1 VTSPRVSIC
10 VPTFRGAP
18 WLGACLSSAVAQTE
32 RDLEIVVCDDA
43 SDDDTV
49 AIAKRVAATDARV
62 RVIANEKRAG
72 LAGNWNRA
80 VAAARAEWIKLL
92 CQDDA
97 LAPTCV
103 ERMVA
108 AAAGTAG
115 LVICERNVEMA
126 PGTDEATRRWFLDM
140 PPMEALFGAAERV
153 PASAVRQVLVERPG
167 INFFGEPTA
176 SLLHRDTV
184 RRYGSFHAHLIQLC
198 DLEYWARIASNEGL
212 ARVRDKL
219 ATFRIHAAAASA
231 VNAESRAFRRDVL
244 DTLVLFHE
252 YAFGEAYAALREAA
266 ATLEPPVNFA
276 SLAARELRRAR
287 RDARNTADASLR
299 RELAHIVAAF
309 PRLGRPL
316 WQLWHRAREHW
327 KTS

>member
-1 VTSPRVSIC
+1 VPSPRVSIC
-10 VPTFRGAP
+10 IPTFRGAS
-18 WLGACLSSAVAQTE
+18 WLAACLGSAIAQTA

-49 AIAKRVAATDARV
+49 AVAKRVAAQDARV
-62 RVIANEKRAG
+62 RVIANDKRAG

-80 VAAARAEWIKLL
+80 MAAARGEWIKLL
-92 CQDDA
+92 CQDDS

-103 ERMVA
+103 ERMLVA
-108 AAAGTAG
+108 AAGGAG

-176 SLLHRDTV
+176 SLLHRETV

-252 YAFGEAYAALREAA
+252 YAFSQAFRALREAA
-266 ATLEPPVNFA
+266 AAHEPTVSFA

-287 RDARNTADASLR
+287 RDARNSADPSLR
-299 RELAHIVAAF
+299 RELAHIVTAF

-316 WQLWHRAREHW
+316 WQLWHRARARW

>member
-1 VTSPRVSIC
+1 M
-10 VPTFRGAP
+10 PTYRGAP
-18 WLGACLSSAVAQTE
+18 WLAACLGSATAQTE

-49 AIAKRVAATDARV
+49 AIAQRVAARDARV

-80 VAAARAEWIKLL
+80 MAAARGEWIKLL

-97 LAPTCV
+97 IAPTCV

-108 AAAGTAG
+108 AAAGGAG
-115 LVICERNVEMA
+115 LVICERIVEMA
-126 PGTDEATRRWFLDM
+126 PGTDEATRRFFLDL
-140 PPMEALFGAAERV
+140 PPMETLFGAAERV
-153 PASAVRQVLVERPG
+153 TASAVREALVERPG
-167 INFFGEPTA
+167 VNFFGEPTA
-176 SLLHRDTV
+176 SLLHRETV

-198 DLEYWARIASNEGL
+198 DLEYWARIACNEGL

-244 DTLVLFHE
+244 DTLVLYHQ
-252 YAFGEAYAALREAA
+252 YACGQAFRSLREAA
-266 ATLEPPVNFA
+266 AARKPAVNFA
-276 SLAARELRRAR
+276 ALAARELRRAR
-287 RDARNTADASLR
+287 RDARNSADPSLR
-299 RELAHIVAAF
+299 RELANVVASH

-327 KTS
+327 RTS